1 MVCLT
6 LTNKTD
12 LCENCYKPAIRLAP
26 SGSSPRLCEAKPAC
40 AGYIRFIA
48 ALRYVDP
55 CPGLSCGTRRPL
67 PAECR
72 PKFISVAAWGVNSQ
86 ECSTLSIRF
95 NLGENCYNVRS
106 SSARSHPMWAGTPG
120 FVEQSSHAGG
130 DARTPPLTLFNGRT
144 VTPCGRGRPRTQDA
158 RGSII
163 LPIAIILYLY
173 PPAVSPCGRGRP
185 RTQDAHGSIILH
197 IAIIFISPHGQGQA
211 RLIRVHTSQMAGIM
225 GSHRFLEQIRMVL
238 WNHTLQT
245 PLIVSN

>member
-1 MVCLT
+1 MRSGRALARTAVVRGGST
-6 LTNKTD
+6 SMRT
-12 LCENCYKPAIRLAP
+12 AIFR
-26 SGSSPRLCEAKPAC
+26 SPRGAC
-40 AGYIRFIA
+40 
-48 ALRYVDP
+48 
-55 CPGLSCGTRRPL
+55 
-67 PAECR
+67 
-72 PKFISVAAWGVNSQ
+72 NSQ

-158 RGSII
+158 
-163 LPIAIILYLY
+163 
-173 PPAVSPCGRGRP
+173 
-185 RTQDAHGSIILH
+185 HGSIILR
-197 IAIIFISPHGQGQA
+197 IAIILISISPQIQSQA
-211 RLIRVHTSQMAGIM
+211 RLIRVHNSQMAGIM
-225 GSHRFLEQIRMVL
+225 GSHRFLAQIRMVL

>member
-1 MVCLT
+1 MRT
-6 LTNKTD
+6 
-12 LCENCYKPAIRLAP
+12 AIFR
-26 SGSSPRLCEAKPAC
+26 SPRGAC
-40 AGYIRFIA
+40 
-48 ALRYVDP
+48 
-55 CPGLSCGTRRPL
+55 
-67 PAECR
+67 
-72 PKFISVAAWGVNSQ
+72 NSQ

-185 RTQDAHGSIILH
+185 RTQDARGSIILP
-197 IAIIFISPHGQGQA
+197 IAIILIFIRPHGQGQA
-211 RLIRVHTSQMAGIM
+211 RLIRVHNSQMAGIM
-225 GSHRFLEQIRMVL
+225 GSHRFLAQIRMVL